1 MGNVPS
7 SCSKQLLF
15 PRLIVQHPQLLGN
28 HFCSHWWWP
37 QVDRCKASRLQTR
50 ALRLGLIANSCVTEF
65 LFQGSGWTECKSLL
79 CFLFSE
85 NVCFR
90 QFIHRIITNWLH
102 VIANLTPFR
111 LAVNWGQFPTW
122 MASFNC
128 KLITDWH
135 RLIAFLSASRCMDLM
150 TTTDFDD
157 CQRCSVPLTLSKGMT
172 LHQGFVV
179 AWLHH

>member
-1 MGNVPS
+1 MYQVVAANSSFFRGW
-7 SCSKQLLF
+7 SCSTPNFWAITFVHIGDGHRLTVARHPASKQERHDLD
-15 PRLIVQHPQLLGN
+15 
-28 HFCSHWWWP
+28 W
-37 QVDRCKASRLQTR
+37 LQT
-50 ALRLGLIANSCVTEF
+50 AA
-65 LFQGSGWTECKSLL
+65 LL
-79 CFLFSE
+79 CFLFSV

-135 RLIAFLSASRCMDLM
+135 RLIAFLSASRWTNLM

-157 CQRCSVPLTLSKGMT
+157 CQRCSVPLTISKGMT
-172 LHQGFVV
+172 LH
-179 AWLHH
+179 H